1 MKKTNSEKTYAT
13 LKPGKTYKF
22 AGYSWTACEV
32 NNDRHVAVIQSHGIT
47 HGMWPGFKMT
57 EFDSKYSIDG
67 YDISAYDVKTKK
79 LYDAIKDVE
88 DKSASYGK
96 GLYLVSKEKAGFTE
110 WCEPGSG
117 DYWQAL
123 KKAAGNASSFGCP
136 YYYAWLGTVDGTGG
150 AWCVGSYGSVLSS
163 NGQSNDF
170 VVAPAFNLDF
180 SKVEIRGDEIIIR
193 ENSNT
198 SQPGNQSNPAPYRS
212 ILEYGLDITGGDG
225 KTIHLGSDML
235 SQVLTAFYEDI
246 GRRSVA
252 SYTRRQFT
260 AEQYI
265 NVCRAVSG
273 YMESHSEIEYQILEG
288 VLGTGFEKE
297 ENWVV
302 KTMSTADGK
311 SWIMEQPEKFSS
323 GQEIWNKIKRL
334 VLADQSDKEVAEVR
348 YNKDAC
354 EAMVIYSD
362 KTSCKFFAE
371 KTDIPET
378 LPMEGNTG
386 EKQKA
391 ATLKLGK
398 TYRLAGYNWTACELI
413 NNGKTAVIQSH
424 VVTHGVWP
432 GFKMTKFGGEI
443 NTNFAVDIDGHNI
456 SAYDNKMQSLY
467 DAIKDV
473 EDKSAPYGE
482 GLYLI
487 SKEKAGFTEWDQPVS
502 GDYWQALKKAAGN
515 ASSFGC
521 PFNYAWLGTVYGSN
535 YAWCVYSRGNVCGSS
550 GQGNDLVVAPAFNL
564 DLSKVEVAGD
574 EIIIKD
580 ICNSNQRKITTDK
593 QKSMAKIEKQRENA
607 RKLNEL
613 VCHLAKLLESDDKRY
628 SFEFAAGGTMEIFDK
643 IDKIGY
649 AVHIEPIEYDA
660 DGNATNL

>member
-1 MKKTNSEKTYAT
+1 MKK
-13 LKPGKTYKF
+13 LKSNTEDKSLVLEPGKTYKF

-32 NNDRHVAVIQSHGIT
+32 NNDRHVAVIQSRGVT
-47 HGMWPGFKMT
+47 HGAWPGFKMT

-96 GLYLVSKEKAGFTE
+96 GLYLVSKEKAGYTE

-170 VVAPAFNLDF
+170 VVAPAFNLD
-180 SKVEIRGDEIIIR
+180 
-193 ENSNT
+193 
-198 SQPGNQSNPAPYRS
+198 
-212 ILEYGLDITGGDG
+212 
-225 KTIHLGSDML
+225 
-235 SQVLTAFYEDI
+235 
-246 GRRSVA
+246 
-252 SYTRRQFT
+252 
-260 AEQYI
+260 
-265 NVCRAVSG
+265 
-273 YMESHSEIEYQILEG
+273 
-288 VLGTGFEKE
+288 
-297 ENWVV
+297 
-302 KTMSTADGK
+302 
-311 SWIMEQPEKFSS
+311 
-323 GQEIWNKIKRL
+323 
-334 VLADQSDKEVAEVR
+334 
-348 YNKDAC
+348 
-354 EAMVIYSD
+354 
-362 KTSCKFFAE
+362 
-371 KTDIPET
+371 
-378 LPMEGNTG
+378 
-386 EKQKA
+386 
-391 ATLKLGK
+391 
-398 TYRLAGYNWTACELI
+398 
-413 NNGKTAVIQSH
+413 
-424 VVTHGVWP
+424 
-432 GFKMTKFGGEI
+432 
-443 NTNFAVDIDGHNI
+443 
-456 SAYDNKMQSLY
+456 
-467 DAIKDV
+467 
-473 EDKSAPYGE
+473 
-482 GLYLI
+482 
-487 SKEKAGFTEWDQPVS
+487 
-502 GDYWQALKKAAGN
+502 
-515 ASSFGC
+515 
-521 PFNYAWLGTVYGSN
+521 
-535 YAWCVYSRGNVCGSS
+535 
-550 GQGNDLVVAPAFNL
+550 
-564 DLSKVEVAGD
+564 LSKVEVVGD